1 MARVIAA
8 GAKLGPRRGPAAS
21 VRAVKLRTRISPE
34 ETLTGL
40 KSPLRFNLVPKALD
54 QLFLRSLKVESA
66 GPARAPTKGFQMLVE
81 ELALVNSQEEAKV
94 LGVASF
100 RAPGAARFPTVFRGA
115 SWVRWL
121 GEHWRE
127 ARFRAV
133 SGISVVAI

>member
-1 MARVIAA
+1 
-8 GAKLGPRRGPAAS
+8 

-40 KSPLRFNLVPKALD
+40 KSPLRFNLVRKAPD

-66 GPARAPTKGFQMLVE
+66 GPARAATKGFQMLVE

-94 LGVASF
+94 VAVASF
-100 RAPGAARFPTVFRGA
+100 RAPGAARFPTGCRGA